1 MYRRI
6 AVILKESLQW
16 ISLRI
21 KYKIDYSKVVLALT
35 GEDKKID
42 YYALAYL
49 EKYMKR
55 KFAKSAV
62 ILYNDRVIE
71 NMLKDFQFSFPTETV
86 CYPPLRMKALYDYY
100 SFDKFFDNIVFT
112 YKTFPKYNLLGKVLN
127 ETSINEQDAVCLA
140 LYHLR
145 EVPEIKKMEK
155 SYVW

>member
-1 MYRRI
+1 M
-6 AVILKESLQW
+6 IL
-16 ISLRI
+16 
-21 KYKIDYSKVVLALT
+21 
-35 GEDKKID
+35 
-42 YYALAYL
+42 
-49 EKYMKR
+49 
-55 KFAKSAV
+55 
-62 ILYNDRVIE
+62 
-71 NMLKDFQFSFPTETV
+71 
-86 CYPPLRMKALYDYY
+86 KALYDYY